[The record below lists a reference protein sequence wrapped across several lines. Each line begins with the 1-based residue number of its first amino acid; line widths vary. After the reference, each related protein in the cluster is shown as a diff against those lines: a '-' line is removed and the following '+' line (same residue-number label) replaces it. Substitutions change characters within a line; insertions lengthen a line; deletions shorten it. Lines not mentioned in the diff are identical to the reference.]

1 MKLLEN
7 LINDE
12 KNIDKNLYPTGPYWH
27 DRAKRCISAIKKNEL
42 LYENR
47 KNYFFIG

>member
-12 KNIDKNLYPTGPYWH
+12 KNIDKNLYSAGPYWH
-27 DRAKRCISAIKKNEL
+27 DRAKRCISAVKKKWII
-42 LYENR
+42 R
-47 KNYFFIG
+47 F